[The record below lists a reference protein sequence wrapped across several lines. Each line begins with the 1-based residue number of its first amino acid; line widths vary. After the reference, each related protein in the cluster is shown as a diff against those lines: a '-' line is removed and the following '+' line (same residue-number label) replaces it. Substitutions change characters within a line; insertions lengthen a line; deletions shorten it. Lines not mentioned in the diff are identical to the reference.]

1 MAPGTT
7 RLSPVSFSVG
17 VILGFIVC
25 TYQGFVYSQRN
36 PFHNFVRFNR
46 ALGPPGG
53 FYPSINELMNLCK
66 SRVSKSDLL
75 VLIGGNSTFV
85 GVAQPLDQLWSRRLG
100 EDLGSS
106 YTVINLAQRGGPASG
121 AAGAV
126 AEALVKEGYQV
137 IYLANITPL
146 GWTEPDGFSTYGNL
160 FWNARARGL
169 LFPWE
174 PRERYLAENNSD
186 WRKTYRVR
194 AVFDRFS
201 NAEELWNALCY
212 EKFCTAWD
220 EVTQNNF
227 WRPRKEFSADEESE
241 PGPSPQRFAALL
253 QHDSEIIRELV
264 KQPGGRMD
272 RADAWTEGTQ
282 KIEAGFVPQLRS
294 RSLIVVTSFCS
305 YYVHLLEK
313 EEQRRYG
320 AMLQRTVDTLR
331 SAGIQ
336 SQEAGLDY
344 DDADYAD
351 LVHLVPSGGDR
362 LAREVAPQVRRIAHD
377 LYAR

>member
-1 MAPGTT
+1 MTPGTT
-7 RLSPVSFSVG
+7 RLSPVSFAAG

-36 PFHNFVRFNR
+36 PFHNFVRFYQ

-53 FYPSINELMNLCK
+53 FYPSANELMNLCK
-66 SRVSKSDLL
+66 SRVTKSDVL
-75 VLIGGNSTFV
+75 VLVGGNSTFL
-85 GVAQPLDQLWSRRLG
+85 GATQPQDQIWSRRLG
-100 EDLGSS
+100 EYLGPA

-121 AAGAV
+121 AAGTV
-126 AEALVKEGYQV
+126 AEALIKEGYRV
-137 IYLANITPL
+137 IYLANITPM
-146 GWTEPDGFSTYGNL
+146 GWTEPDGFSTYGYL
-160 FWNARARGL
+160 YWNARARGL

-186 WRKTYRVR
+186 WRNTYKVR
-194 AVFDRFS
+194 ALFDRLS
-201 NAEELWNALCY
+201 NAEDLWNALCY

-227 WRPRKEFSADEESE
+227 WKPRKEFTDIEGQPA
-241 PGPSPQRFAALL
+241 PSPQRFAARR
-253 QHDSEIIRELV
+253 QPDSEVIREFV

-272 RADAWTEGTQ
+272 RPDAWAEGAQ
-282 KIEAGFVPQLRS
+282 KIDAGFVPQLRP
-294 RSLIVVTSFCS
+294 RSLIVVTSYCS

-313 EEQRRYG
+313 EEQQRYR
-320 AMLQRTVDTLR
+320 AMLKRTVDTLR
-331 SAGIQ
+331 AAGIY
-336 SQEAGLDY
+336 SQEAGVDY

-362 LAREVAPQVRRIAHD
+362 LAREVAPEVRRIAHD

>member
-1 MAPGTT
+1 MG
-7 RLSPVSFSVG
+7 LIF
-17 VILGFIVC
+17 C

-36 PFHNFVRFNR
+36 PFHDFVRFNR
-46 ALGPPGG
+46 TLGPPGG
-53 FYPSINELMNLCK
+53 FYPSVNELMNLCK

-85 GVAQPLDQLWSRRLG
+85 GVAQLQDQIWSRRLG
-100 EDLGSS
+100 EDLGPG
-106 YTVINLAQRGGPASG
+106 YTVINLAQRAGPASG

-137 IYLANITPL
+137 IYLANITPM
-146 GWTEPDGFSTYGNL
+146 GWSEPDGFSTYGYL

-174 PRERYLAENNSD
+174 ARERYLAQNNND
-186 WRKTYRVR
+186 WRKTYKVR

-201 NAEELWNALCY
+201 NAEDLWNALCY

-220 EVTQNNF
+220 ELTQNNF
-227 WRPRKEFSADEESE
+227 WRPRKEFSADEERA
-241 PGPSPQRFAALL
+241 PAPSPQRFAARR
-253 QHDSEIIRELV
+253 QPDIETIRELV

-272 RADAWTEGTQ
+272 RPEEWTDGAQ
-282 KIEAGFVPQLRS
+282 KIDAGFVPQLRP

-313 EEQRRYG
+313 EEQRRY
-320 AMLQRTVDTLR
+320 ATMLQRTVDTLR
-331 SAGIQ
+331 AVGIH

-344 DDADYAD
+344 DDADYND

-362 LAREVAPQVRRIAHD
+362 LAREVAPEVRRIAHD
-377 LYAR
+377 VYGR